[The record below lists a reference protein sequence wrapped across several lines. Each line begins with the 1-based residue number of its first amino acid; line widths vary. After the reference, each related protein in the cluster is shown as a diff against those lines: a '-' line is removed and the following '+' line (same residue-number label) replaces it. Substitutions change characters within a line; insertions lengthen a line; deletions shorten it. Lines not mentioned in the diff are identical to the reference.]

1 MKALKQ
7 KSIKNMVLA
16 VVLAAVFSVSAC
28 SGTKTSQ
35 GTDSLTKSKT
45 SMEQNT
51 NSKQTGSSGADK
63 NGEKVTLHFWTFHTN
78 AEREFMESLGKRY
91 AAVNPNIEVVY
102 ESIPESDYMSTK
114 LTTAFAAGEG
124 PDVFVMSPGDFLK
137 YANSGVAKDLTPYFT
152 KEMLDDFLPSSID
165 AVKVDN
171 KILAVPFEVELLG
184 LYYRKDMFES
194 AGLTPPKTWEEL
206 KKCTKELTTDEVSG
220 LTIEPS
226 KGYYQNF
233 AWYPFLWQTG
243 ANVLNAE
250 TKTATFKGDGVE
262 KALQLWHDLVEAGA
276 PTKLSIPLS
285 TDITPLGNGETA
297 MQECGTWAIA
307 AIESQYPDSQI
318 GLTPLPVPEGG
329 KAATCAGGWKMMVN
343 NNSKYAEEAAKFV
356 MWAFAENTDIPLEWC
371 TKVKFAYSPRKS
383 VVEAGKDIYGKGL
396 RKIFTEEIYDSA
408 IGEPRYP
415 AEIVNAVGDALQNV
429 MLAGG
434 NPKEEAEKANRKIEE
449 FLKKFNGGM

>member
-1 MKALKQ
+1 
-7 KSIKNMVLA
+7 
-16 VVLAAVFSVSAC
+16 
-28 SGTKTSQ
+28 
-35 GTDSLTKSKT
+35 
-45 SMEQNT
+45 
-51 NSKQTGSSGADK
+51 
-63 NGEKVTLHFWTFHTN
+63 
-78 AEREFMESLGKRY
+78 
-91 AAVNPNIEVVY
+91 
-102 ESIPESDYMSTK
+102 
-114 LTTAFAAGEG
+114 
-124 PDVFVMSPGDFLK
+124 
-137 YANSGVAKDLTPYFT
+137 
-152 KEMLDDFLPSSID
+152 
-165 AVKVDN
+165 
-171 KILAVPFEVELLG
+171 
-184 LYYRKDMFES
+184 
-194 AGLTPPKTWEEL
+194 
-206 KKCTKELTTDEVSG
+206 
-220 LTIEPS
+220 
-226 KGYYQNF
+226 
-233 AWYPFLWQTG
+233 
-243 ANVLNAE
+243 
-250 TKTATFKGDGVE
+250 
-262 KALQLWHDLVEAGA
+262 
-276 PTKLSIPLS
+276 
-285 TDITPLGNGETA
+285 